1 MKNKYLLRL
10 SHLYHRAMIPN
21 SYIDF
26 IGQIVSLRGSF
37 YHFLDEQ
44 FERNETWLV
53 YKISES
59 GSAIELETEGLQGYN
74 DQPSFHP
81 FPYFKRFY
89 NEIEILL

>member
-1 MKNKYLLRL
+1 
-10 SHLYHRAMIPN
+10 MIPN

-59 GSAIELETEGLQGYN
+59 GSAIKLESEGLQ
-74 DQPSFHP
+74 DPHWPSFHP
-81 FPYFKRFY
+81 IPYYKRFY
-89 NEIEILL
+89 NQIEIIL